1 MKEGYVVLKQ
11 NRGLFALL
19 WIGVIYMFFYM
30 PISTLFLSSVCHTSK
45 EHRPMPLPLKLLLR
59 LVCCLA
65 ESFWAFGAVLRNGGT
80 PSVFPFSW
88 WALAICSPGFCRQT
102 HFLSL
107 LCAVLLW
114 EFPLHFTVCKM
125 RFSRN
130 GQTRI
135 SGESFSLLTSA
146 ASLAMPFGLV
156 ISGPLAERLGV
167 EKWFVICGIGII
179 IVALAVFLLPGLR
192 EIDNTQ

>member
-1 MKEGYVVLKQ
+1 
-11 NRGLFALL
+11 
-19 WIGVIYMFFYM
+19 
-30 PISTLFLSSVCHTSK
+30 
-45 EHRPMPLPLKLLLR
+45 
-59 LVCCLA
+59 
-65 ESFWAFGAVLRNGGT
+65 
-80 PSVFPFSW
+80 
-88 WALAICSPGFCRQT
+88 
-102 HFLSL
+102 
-107 LCAVLLW
+107 
-114 EFPLHFTVCKM
+114 M